1 MSIDTTLTQT
11 LRRNPN
17 MKFKMQD
24 KQNQLIERISDKHL
38 VVGVD
43 IAQELHVARAVNYRG
58 IIVGDPLTFENN
70 EEGFAR
76 LLQWIN
82 ELKTLK
88 GFASTIIGMEP
99 TGHYWINLSKWL
111 YDQDIEAVTVNP
123 HLVKKNKENR
133 DNSRS
138 KSDKKDALVIA
149 DMVKN
154 GYYSFIRPTSETFEK
169 LRVLMS
175 NRDMTVKRL
184 VSAINQINRWV
195 DIVFPELRQVFKDV
209 KGKGAMAT
217 LRLFPTPQELRS
229 MKALDIVEGWKTQ
242 MKRQPGIIKARVLIE
257 LATHS
262 VGSRQAHDAYNLHL
276 EQLIEEF
283 DLATAQLERVE
294 QEVTNLLKQVPFAK
308 KLLAIKGISE
318 IALAGILGEAGD
330 LSGFAH
336 GNSLLRHAGLHLAEA
351 SSGKWKGQIVLSKR
365 GRSRLRRFLYLATM
379 SLVMNNPDFKEL
391 HANNV
396 NVKKMKKM
404 KSIMKLVH
412 KLARVL
418 VGMARKNESYRPE
431 KLQPITSMAWDQRF
445 HLVGSIMSIP

>member
-1 MSIDTTLTQT
+1 
-11 LRRNPN
+11 

-43 IAQELHVARAVNYRG
+43 IAQELHVARAVNFRG

-82 ELKTLK
+82 QLKTLK

-99 TGHYWINLSKWL
+99 TGHYWVNLSKWL

-154 GYYSFIRPTSETFEK
+154 GYYSFIRPTSEAFEK

-184 VSAINQINRWV
+184 VSAVNQINRWV

-217 LRLFPTPQELRS
+217 LRLFPTPLELRS
-229 MKALDIVEGWKTQ
+229 MEATDIVVGWKKQ
-242 MKRQPGIIKARVLIE
+242 MKRQPGLRKAQLLID
-257 LATHS
+257 LAMHS
-262 VGSRQAHDAYNLHL
+262 IGTRQALDAYKLHL

-283 DLATAQLERVE
+283 DLATTQLERVE
-294 QEVTNLLKQVPFAK
+294 MEVTEVLKRIPFAR

-318 IALAGILGEAGD
+318 IALAGILGESGD

-365 GRSRLRRFLYLATM
+365 GRSRLRRFLYLTTM

-396 NVKKMKKM
+396 KVKKMKKM
-404 KSIMKLVH
+404 KSIMKLIH

-418 VGMARKNESYRPE
+418 VGMARKNDSYRPE
-431 KLQPITSMAWDQRF
+431 KVQP
-445 HLVGSIMSIP
+445 IMSIAA